1 MTPSRPSQLEG
12 MLPMNSLCASIEEWA
27 GRKGIRLQCFCHS
40 GLEQKQNFLPATSF
54 LPCAYSGIECDH
66 TLSHLLLRNLLQKNN
81 SIQPRCD
88 LFTSR
93 HGDVESDHIWPQ
105 PLGKGVPDAA
115 LQRMVPGRT
124 MRQRGASGDVVRLDS
139 LVLLSP

>member
-1 MTPSRPSQLEG
+1 M
-12 MLPMNSLCASIEEWA
+12 
-27 GRKGIRLQCFCHS
+27 
-40 GLEQKQNFLPATSF
+40 FLPQRTGTKAE
-54 LPCAYSGIECDH
+54 LPASDQLSPLRLPSMPLGHSGIECDH

-105 PLGKGVPDAA
+105 PMGKGVPDAA